1 MRTDC
6 GSNNPSASRYPHMGS
21 YNSGTVPVNYSPNST
36 VVNSSPI
43 STPIQS
49 HSYGSQEQKRE
60 TTHVSFPEIEGLR

>member
-1 MRTDC
+1 
-6 GSNNPSASRYPHMGS
+6 MGS